1 MVCGRKTR
9 GCTFFQAKFKT
20 ISGEEKSWNQ
30 CLETNGLKNGM
41 LLPLKTDLISMEHK
55 IKPRLGISLGDF
67 NGIGPEVILK
77 TLADSRLLNFC
88 TPIIYGNI
96 HLLNKVKKHLALE
109 NFHLQFISETSGADL
124 KKVNVINCWEE
135 DLELTLGKPTTE
147 SGQSALKSLQRAAED
162 LKNGL
167 LDGIVTAPI
176 DKDNIQSE
184 SFQFPGHTEFLT
196 HYFEAPNSLM
206 FLVGSELRVATV
218 TGHVP
223 LKDVPGKLTAD
234 LLIQKLTILLE
245 SLKQDF
251 HIQKPKIAVLGL
263 NPHAGENGLLG
274 KEEAEIIMPAI
285 QQLKEKGNLI
295 FGPFPADG
303 FFGTASYKHFDAVL
317 SMYHDQGLIPFKTLA
332 FENGV
337 NYTAGLPVVR
347 TSPDHGT
354 AYNIA
359 GQNVAQES
367 SFREALLLAVDII
380 RKRHFN
386 AHPRN

>member
-1 MVCGRKTR
+1 
-9 GCTFFQAKFKT
+9 
-20 ISGEEKSWNQ
+20 
-30 CLETNGLKNGM
+30 
-41 LLPLKTDLISMEHK
+41 MEHK

-77 TLADSRLLNFC
+77 TLADHRILNFC

-96 HLLNKVKKHLALE
+96 QLLNKVKKQLALE
-109 NFHLQFISETSGADL
+109 NFHLQVISETVGSDA

-135 DLELTLGKPTTE
+135 DLELTVGKPTTE

-162 LKNGL
+162 LKNGKI
-167 LDGIVTAPI
+167 DGIVTAPI

-184 SFQFPGHTEFLT
+184 NFQFPGHTEFLT

-206 FLVGSELRVATV
+206 FLVGGDLRVATV

-223 LKDVPGKLTAD
+223 LKDVPGKLTTE

-245 SLKQDF
+245 SLKHDF

-274 KEEAEIIMPAI
+274 NEEGEIIAPAI
-285 QQLKEKGNLI
+285 QQMKEKGNLI

-337 NYTAGLPVVR
+337 NFTAGLPVVR

-380 RKRHFN
+380 RKRRFN
-386 AHPRN
+386 ANPRN